1 MGNCTL
7 QRVRHDPARIEGL
20 LILRRPETCRELQ
33 HFLAATNWLHLHLPI
48 FAEVVSP
55 LRDLLESVLRGV
67 TRRIKR
73 ASSAKAISKTR
84 WDDKCENSWSESK
97 VLLQECFTL
106 EQPRE
111 NCSVMVFTDA
121 SDLHWGGMITR
132 VPEDGLSAHHGDPAK
147 IP

>member
-111 NCSVMVFTDA
+111 NCSVMVFMDA
-121 SDLHWGGMITR
+121 SDLHWGGMITQM
-132 VPEDGLSAHHGDPAK
+132 PGDD
-147 IP
+147 